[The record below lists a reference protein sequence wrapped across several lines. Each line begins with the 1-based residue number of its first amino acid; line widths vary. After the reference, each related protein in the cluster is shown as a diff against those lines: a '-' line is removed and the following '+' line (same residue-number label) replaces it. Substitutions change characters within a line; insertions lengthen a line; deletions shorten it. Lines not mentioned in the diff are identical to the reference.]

1 MLVKKGYLLVIGGG
15 STTVDGPKNDGISLE
30 VVTGVFR
37 SPLLLLLFASLT
49 FVMEFC
55 CVTLG
60 RLSVGWWPLDVIIVA
75 DAVMIEVVDELL
87 LQLLDAILLL
97 VQFFTDALF
106 ETVLLLILELFSD
119 VLLLLLLLLFELLLF
134 DEIVVAADG

>member
-37 SPLLLLLFASLT
+37 SPLLLLLLASLT

-60 RLSVGWWPLDVIIVA
+60 RLSVGWPLDVIIVA

-106 ETVLLLILELFSD
+106 ETVLLLLLLELFSD